1 MISIYVKSTKKIF
14 LLLIFLFIINSKVI
28 SKGEKVS
35 FNQDP
40 VLMLQ
45 EITDNVINTLNVN
58 EEFINDNSSKNMNK
72 QVYGVINQYIIPN
85 IDLIE
90 MSRWIM
96 GKIVWQKSTK
106 EEKNKFINAFKYL
119 LIGHY
124 YITLNDYKKHDL
136 KFLPIKEKDL
146 TKKKYIIV
154 NSTIKNKINNKILYI
169 DYRLINRNGK
179 WKVYDIVVE
188 GVSLLKAYQS
198 QLKNQIRKYG
208 LKKVTEDI
216 LLSNKIKYVP

>member
-1 MISIYVKSTKKIF
+1 MICRKTFMFKIDVYIKSIKKIF
-14 LLLIFLFIINSKVI
+14 LLLIFLFIINSEVF
-28 SKGEKVS
+28 SKNEKLS

-45 EITDNVINTLNVN
+45 EITDNVINTLNIN
-58 EEFINDNSSKNMNK
+58 EEFINENSSKNMNK
-72 QVYGVINQYIIPN
+72 QVYGIINQYIIPN

-136 KFLPIKEKDL
+136 KFLPIKEKDFI
-146 TKKKYIIV
+146 KKKYIIV
-154 NSTIKNKINNKILYI
+154 NSTIKNKINIKFYI
-169 DYRLINRNGK
+169 
-179 WKVYDIVVE
+179 
-188 GVSLLKAYQS
+188 
-198 QLKNQIRKYG
+198 
-208 LKKVTEDI
+208 
-216 LLSNKIKYVP
+216 

>member
-1 MISIYVKSTKKIF
+1 MG
-14 LLLIFLFIINSKVI
+14 FIINSEVI

-45 EITDNVINTLNVN
+45 EITDNVVNTLNVN

-124 YITLNDYKKHDL
+124 YITLNDYKKHEL

-146 TKKKYIIV
+146 FNKKHIIV
-154 NSTIKNKINNKILYI
+154 NSTINNKITNKTLYI
-169 DYRLINRNGK
+169 DYRLINKNGK

-216 LLSNKIKYVP
+216 LLSNKIKYVK